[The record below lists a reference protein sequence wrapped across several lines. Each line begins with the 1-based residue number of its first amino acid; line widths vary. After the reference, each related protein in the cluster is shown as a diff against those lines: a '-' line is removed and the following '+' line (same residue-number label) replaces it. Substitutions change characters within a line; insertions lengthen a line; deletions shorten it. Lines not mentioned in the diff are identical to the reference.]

1 MRIFLQSIGTAA
13 AIAAV
18 VFAGVVLNANSAV
31 SETQHHVVEIRDLE
45 FVPAELMVAPGD
57 TITWI
62 NHDFVPHTVTADD
75 DSWGSTTLKS
85 GDSWKTTVQAGLGN
99 SYFCTHHPSMTA
111 RVRVVAPN

>member
-1 MRIFLQSIGTAA
+1 MRTFVQSYGTAA
-13 AIAAV
+13 AIAAA
-18 VFAGVVLNANSAV
+18 VFASGVLSATSV
-31 SETQHHVVEIRDLE
+31 ASETQHHVVEIRDLE
-45 FVPAELMVAPGD
+45 FVPAELVVAPGD

-85 GDSWKTTVQAGLGN
+85 GDSWKITAQGDAEG

-111 RVRVVAPN
+111 RLRVVAPN

>member
-1 MRIFLQSIGTAA
+1 MRPLLHSYRTAA

-75 DSWGSTTLKS
+75 DSWGSTTLK
-85 GDSWKTTVQAGLGN
+85 
-99 SYFCTHHPSMTA
+99 TA
-111 RVRVVAPN
+111 TRGKPPRKPG